1 MKLKYKKV
9 ILLTALSTMGIG
21 LLTLS
26 ISQGNPKTKE
36 KFSSGIEAASLEGEE
51 AVEDIAG
58 KEGDDAISMSAMKVA
73 VNDSEETGE
82 ADVAATPTEEPS
94 PTPIPTPTPYPVY
107 PLEEMEGMDAFIEVF
122 FSAKAASDVEK
133 LKSIY
138 LDPGKVESRE
148 ELQKLVQYI
157 EDYRNIKTYSK
168 KSFEEGAYIVYAYH
182 EIKFSSINTLAP
194 GLSKFYVIT
203 DEEGNFKIV
212 SDKAPEVEEYFN
224 ARNEDEDVI
233 DLINATNAKGEEAKA
248 KDEDLMVFWN
258 GLDELARSNEEEAEE
273 SNEGR

>member
-1 MKLKYKKV
+1 
-9 ILLTALSTMGIG
+9 MGIG

-26 ISQGNPKTKE
+26 ISQGNPKAENNINTT
-36 KFSSGIEAASLEGEE
+36 SGIVADAQVNDDSD
-51 AVEDIAG
+51 DITA
-58 KEGDDAISMSAMKVA
+58 MSAMESAPEVT
-73 VNDSEETGE
+73 EEAEVTP
-82 ADVAATPTEEPS
+82 VPTLTPTPV
-94 PTPIPTPTPYPVY
+94 PTPTPIPVY

-122 FSAKAASDVEK
+122 FTAKASSDVEK
-133 LKSIY
+133 LKSLY
-138 LDPGKVESRE
+138 LDPSKVETRE
-148 ELQKLVQYI
+148 QLQKMVQYI
-157 EDYRNIKTYSK
+157 EDYKNIKTYSK

-212 SDKAPEVEEYFN
+212 SDMTPEVEEYFN

-233 DLINATNAKGEEAKA
+233 ELIQDTNSKGEEAKA

-258 GLDELARSNEEEAEE
+258 GLDELAKNNEEQ
-273 SNEGR
+273 GD